1 MKYIYQSLHK
11 TPPCSVDFPLSEA
24 KWMSSHPDQI
34 RSPCGPCG
42 PGLPD
47 PQRAATA
54 DVMRRVAGLRWAEV
68 EGQVGCCLFF
78 RRVLYWFCWVV
89 MGCLYSFAYTILH
102 VLLYV

>member
-1 MKYIYQSLHK
+1 
-11 TPPCSVDFPLSEA
+11 
-24 KWMSSHPDQI
+24 MSSHPDQI

-78 RRVLYWFCWVV
+78 FGGFCIGFVGLLWVV
-89 MGCLYSFAYTILH
+89 CIVLHILYYMFY
-102 VLLYV
+102 YMFD